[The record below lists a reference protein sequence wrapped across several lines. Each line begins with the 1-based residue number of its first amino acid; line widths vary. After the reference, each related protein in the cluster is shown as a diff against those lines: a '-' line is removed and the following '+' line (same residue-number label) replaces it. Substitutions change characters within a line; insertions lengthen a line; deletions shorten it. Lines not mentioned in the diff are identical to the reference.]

1 MSVYSILFS
10 YELILV
16 AVIKVTTAIVILTN
30 LASFLQ
36 NIWNF
41 QKYFLPLQPII
52 KGCCLLAAEMIPSHL
67 IRTMPA

>member
-1 MSVYSILFS
+1 VD
-10 YELILV
+10 
-16 AVIKVTTAIVILTN
+16 TAIIILTN

-67 IRTMPA
+67 IRIMPA